1 MDFYDSLLNPTPEP
15 QQTPNTMGANYGY
28 QDQSMMGM
36 GVPYQDQA
44 MMGMEMGV
52 PYQDQ
57 SMMGMGVPYQDQPMM
72 GMGMGVPY
80 QDQAMM
86 GYGYPRVN
94 KAMVL
99 QEIQNYVFNM
109 TRVPV
114 AKVIKLDELDNKF
127 RHACVQVGDVSFL
140 DVNYFP
146 VPMLGINVAFY
157 FCTACGNLYIQKDF
171 M

>member
-1 MDFYDSLLNPTPEP
+1 MDFYSSLLNPTPES
-15 QQTPNTMGANYGY
+15 QQQNNIPCQDPMMNGGIYTGQVPNQDFSMNNMFYQQYISAGVNYPNQMY
-28 QDQSMMGM
+28 QEQSMYGM
-36 GVPYQDQA
+36 NYQAVNGV
-44 MMGMEMGV
+44 
-52 PYQDQ
+52 
-57 SMMGMGVPYQDQPMM
+57 
-72 GMGMGVPY
+72 
-80 QDQAMM
+80 
-86 GYGYPRVN
+86 GYPRVN
-94 KAMVL
+94 KAMIL

-109 TRVPV
+109 TKVPV

>member
-44 MMGMEMGV
+44 MMGM
-52 PYQDQ
+52 
-57 SMMGMGVPYQDQPMM
+57 
-72 GMGMGVPY
+72 GVPY
-80 QDQAMM
+80 QDQAMV